1 MSRHTHHFFFFLVPI
16 VFFLFSSCNTSYEI
30 SPDAYYPLKIGVL
43 VLNDTAADA
52 NECTLQY
59 IQPGETLVM
68 RCSGS
73 FNGQDTVNLNLE
85 FTVHDGYC
93 IVTSEDEDIQICRV
107 EGAVPFY
114 HAYFGDWGKMLFDFT
129 GNVYESGWLAIAPLG
144 AKTHHVTVWDGE
156 MQSTINRLSHVPPAE
171 HEYWLTAKAY
181 DSDGKRIVTAKMKI
195 LNLPVKDS
203 DKKSRDYSIELVEY
217 TLSDNYMMF
226 LQ

>member
-1 MSRHTHHFFFFLVPI
+1 MRKILSLLCLALLFPLV
-16 VFFLFSSCNTSYEI
+16 SCNDYTIPE
-30 SPDAYYPLKIGVL
+30 DAYYPLKIGVL

-52 NECTLQY
+52 NESTLQY

-68 RCSGS
+68 RSSCS
-73 FNGQDTVNLNLE
+73 FNGQDLVNLNLE

-114 HAYFGDWGKMLFDFT
+114 HAYFGEWGKMTLAFT
-129 GNVYESGWLAIAPLG
+129 GSVYESGWLAIAPLG
-144 AKTHHVTVWDGE
+144 ARTHHVTTWDGA
-156 MQSTINRLSHVPPAE
+156 MQGTINRLSEVPAAE
-171 HEYWLTAKAY
+171 HDYWLTAEAY
-181 DSDGKRIVTAKMKI
+181 DSDGKKIVTAKMKI
-195 LNLPVKDS
+195 LNLPFEDS

>member
-1 MSRHTHHFFFFLVPI
+1 MRKILSLLCLALLFPLV
-16 VFFLFSSCNTSYEI
+16 SCNDYTIPE
-30 SPDAYYPLKIGVL
+30 DAYYPLKIGVL
-43 VLNDTAADA
+43 VPNDTAPAA

-59 IQPGETLVM
+59 IHPGETLVM

-73 FNGQDTVNLNLE
+73 FNGQDTVNLNME
-85 FTVHDGYC
+85 FSIDGGYC
-93 IVTSEDEDIQICRV
+93 VVTSEDEDIQICRV

-144 AKTHHVTVWDGE
+144 ANTHHVTVWDGE